1 MLVLVDKPV
10 SATAQQARELGQ
22 LAKSRNLVIY
32 PYQNRRWDA
41 DFLALKKLIKLPSSD
56 PKSLGTIVEFESQYV
71 LSSSLGYEY
80 LNYNTN
86 IRVTQL

>member
-1 MLVLVDKPV
+1 MVVLVDKPV

-41 DFLALKKLIKLPSSD
+41 DFLALKKLIALPASD
-56 PKSLGTIVEFESQYV
+56 PKSLGTIVEFESQCV
-71 LSSSLGYEY
+71 L
-80 LNYNTN
+80 
-86 IRVTQL
+86 